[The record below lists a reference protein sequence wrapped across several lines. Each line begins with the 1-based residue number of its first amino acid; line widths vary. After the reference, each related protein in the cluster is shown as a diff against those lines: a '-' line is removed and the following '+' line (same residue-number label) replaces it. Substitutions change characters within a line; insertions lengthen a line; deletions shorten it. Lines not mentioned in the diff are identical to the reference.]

1 MTSADTLQPGP
12 TNTLDLRR
20 PPSLIETP
28 SLSSPLV
35 VEALQ
40 LHDHISR
47 KDLNFSLFEGR
58 RVARDEVTLDHADG
72 TRQAVRYRMK
82 KPVIFRDENGEVT
95 GRMSTGDEMV
105 YAFDSQGKMI
115 WMRLTSHED
124 PQKIYHFQVTNGQV
138 EVVKFDRE
146 TQTIDF
152 DMKVDDLDP
161 VIAGKI
167 TNFNRH
173 LTSRVKFCKRRREL
187 VIGLAA
193 GGGALTLGAGAAL
206 LFGQKPEATGVIP
219 SPTTTVVP
227 SRVTQTSPAR
237 STQPPTKDPEPT
249 ATKKVDR
256 KDILRN
262 AQEEITRLEKET
274 IGESAFFA
282 QNSAGEVIAVNADD
296 QYEAWSLIKVPL
308 SIFVLK
314 ELRMNPQ
321 KYDPNAQYTVD
332 GQTLTMK
339 EILFKLLRYGNG
351 EMFAFLVDT
360 FGEGANRGM
369 SSEAIVSRFQTELGM
384 SNTTYDPSLALESAL
399 PVHTTARDLGNGF
412 MGIFNKNYPAD
423 DRAFILDAMKY
434 QILWELG
441 EQKEGGDRLAYLRE
455 HNMIPPGY
463 QSFHKIGNGFSDSA
477 GVSWHDLGGFI
488 APDGNVMIYVVLD
501 QHQTAEMGPVNEFE
515 SKALGITLEA
525 LKTTINKSF
534 FTN

>member
-20 PPSLIETP
+20 PVPIESLPSSTP
-28 SLSSPLV
+28 FGTEL
-35 VEALQ
+35 
-40 LHDHISR
+40 LHFRDSISR
-47 KDLNFSLFEGR
+47 KDISLFDDKK
-58 RVARDEVTLDHADG
+58 VTRDEVVLDHADG
-72 TRQAVRYRMK
+72 TSQAVRYKMK
-82 KPVIFRDENGEVT
+82 KEMVFRGENGEVT
-95 GRMSTGDEMV
+95 GSMSTGDEMV
-105 YAFDSQGKMI
+105 YAFDSQGKMTWI
-115 WMRLTSHED
+115 RLTSHED

-138 EVVKFDRE
+138 EIARIDRE
-146 TQTIDF
+146 TQTTCF
-152 DMKVDDLDP
+152 DIKQEDLDP
-161 VIAGKI
+161 LIAGKI
-167 TNFNRH
+167 TNFNRY
-173 LTSRVKFCKRRREL
+173 LAGRVKFCKTRREL

-193 GGGALTLGAGAAL
+193 GVGVLTFGTGAAL
-206 LFGQKPEATGVIP
+206 LLGQKPETTSVIP
-219 SPTTTVVP
+219 TSPAVP
-227 SRVTQTSPAR
+227 SRITQTSPAR
-237 STQPPTKDPEPT
+237 STQPPAKEPEST

-262 AQEEITRLEKET
+262 AQEEIIRLEEET

-282 QNSAGEVIAVNADD
+282 QNSAGETIAVNADD

-308 SIFVLK
+308 SILVLK

-332 GQTLTMK
+332 GQTLTIK

-360 FGEGANRGM
+360 FGGGANRDM
-369 SSEAIVSRFQTELGM
+369 SSEAIVSRFKTEMGM
-384 SNTTYDPSLALESAL
+384 PNTIYDPSLALESAL
-399 PVHTTARDLGNGF
+399 PVYTSARDLGTAF
-412 MGIFNKNYPAD
+412 MSVFNADYPSE
-423 DRAFILDAMKY
+423 DRDFILDALKY

-463 QSFHKIGNGFSDSA
+463 QSFHKIGNGFSDPA

-488 APDGNVMIYVVLD
+488 APDGNVIIYVVLD
-501 QHQTAEMGPVNEFE
+501 QHQIAELSPVNEFE

-525 LKTTINKSF
+525 LKRDRVI
-534 FTN
+534 